1 MRKQAKHTAA
11 ISLGVM
17 AAGFAAT
24 FPWVDYGAV
33 QLLHG
38 GFEAGLVGGLADWFA
53 VTALFRRPLGLPIP
67 HTALLP
73 RNRDK
78 VVRSLVSVMEN
89 EFLTKESIKRKLE
102 PYLTQERLLGFAEN
116 HLEDAARAM
125 AAVGEYALRHAPLER
140 LAAWA
145 AQELAKRLRELDSA
159 GLLRFVSDE
168 IVSRGYDERALVYLI
183 GKAEEIAMKDEV
195 RRQLGAMAAA
205 ALGNVQAK
213 GFMGFAVNAFAGFM
227 SEDKLGEMLQGAV
240 LSALRDMRLYED
252 HPLRLSLAEE
262 LRKAVAGLPDN
273 EAVLR
278 GLDEAKNSLPDKVGL
293 ETYLFRW
300 FGELRDRAERFV
312 REPRF
317 ASDVLTP
324 LLTDAVGRFRERPET
339 LEPALEWGKERL
351 FRVIDDNHSRIGKLV
366 RENLDKLDNET
377 LIEMIEQ
384 KIGGDLQWIRV
395 NGAVCGFL
403 IGLALEA
410 INLAM

>member
-11 ISLGVM
+11 VSLGAM
-17 AAGFAAT
+17 AAGFALT
-24 FPWVDYGAV
+24 FPWVQYGAV
-33 QLLHG
+33 SLLHG

-89 EFLTKESIKRKLE
+89 EFLTKESIKQKIE
-102 PYLTQERLLGFAEN
+102 PYLAQDRLLNFAEK
-116 HLEDAARAM
+116 HLGDAARAIV
-125 AAVGEYALRHAPLER
+125 ALGGYALRHAPLER
-140 LAAWA
+140 LANLA
-145 AQELAKRLRELDSA
+145 ASELAKRLRELDSA
-159 GLLRFVSDE
+159 GLLRFVSE
-168 IVSRGYDERALVYLI
+168 EVVSRGYDERALVYLL
-183 GKAEEIAMKDEV
+183 GKAEELAGRDEV
-195 RRQLGAMAAA
+195 RRQLGAMAAN

-252 HPLRLSLAEE
+252 HPLRRSLAGE
-262 LRKAVAGLPDN
+262 LRKAVAGLPEN

-278 GLDEAKNSLPDKVGL
+278 GLDEAKSSLPERVGL
-293 ETYLFRW
+293 EAYLLRW
-300 FGELRDRAERFV
+300 LEDLKSRAESRI
-312 REPRF
+312 REPGF
-317 ASDVLTP
+317 ENDVLKP
-324 LLTDAVGRFRERPET
+324 LLEDALRRLRERPET

-351 FRVIDDNHSRIGKLV
+351 FRVIDDNHSRIGVLV
-366 RENLDKLDNET
+366 RENLDKLDNEM

-384 KIGGDLQWIRV
+384 RVGGDLQWIRV
-395 NGAVCGFL
+395 NGALCGFL
-403 IGLALEA
+403 IGLALEG
-410 INLAM
+410 INMAF